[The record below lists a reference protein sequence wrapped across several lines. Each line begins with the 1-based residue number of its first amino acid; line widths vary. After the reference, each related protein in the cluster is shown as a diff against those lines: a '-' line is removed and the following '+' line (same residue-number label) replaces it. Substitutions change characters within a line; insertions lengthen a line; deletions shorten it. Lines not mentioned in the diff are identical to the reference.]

1 MSRATVSSPTYVIWV
16 LSKYFRKFGRH
27 INNRAE
33 SESGNRRADS
43 HVFDGSILLNTKI
56 QFSGSGALG
65 CALLFIYLQLCIRM
79 FLNRRELQHY

>member
-1 MSRATVSSPTYVIWV
+1 MSRATVSSRTYVIWV

-65 CALLFIYLQLCIRM
+65 CALLFIRSCA
-79 FLNRRELQHY
+79 

>member
-1 MSRATVSSPTYVIWV
+1 MSRVYEPLHCVCAYIRYLGPFGISE
-16 LSKYFRKFGRH
+16 KFGCR

-33 SESGNRRADS
+33 SESGSRRADS

-65 CALLFIYLQLCIRM
+65 CALLFIRSCA
-79 FLNRRELQHY
+79 